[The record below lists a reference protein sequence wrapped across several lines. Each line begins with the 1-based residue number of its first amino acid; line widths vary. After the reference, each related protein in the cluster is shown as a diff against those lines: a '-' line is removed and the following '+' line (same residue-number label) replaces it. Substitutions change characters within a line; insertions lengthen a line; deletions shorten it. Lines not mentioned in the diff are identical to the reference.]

1 VNGGPSVPVMVD
13 TGSAGLFVPITAI
26 GLQHLGLPSG
36 FGIVSYGNSQL
47 SQTSLYA
54 TFNTT
59 VNFGNG
65 LVTAPTSVNVPVFTI
80 MRETL
85 TLVNPITIPLPAPF
99 PTIVISELPLVLA
112 FPNVPPFTSLISPP
126 SYAGILGIGPSATGP
141 SPHPVTTALPGHLNE
156 GVLIN
161 VPQGVLQFG
170 PNPLDTRVS
179 VPGSPVAI
187 LNLQINDGPLQRVA
201 ALIDSGG
208 GYGTIPSYLVGN
220 NTVPL
225 TISNLYSVGD
235 TVSPG
240 TVVSVYTSDGQ
251 TLLYTYT
258 ASAGASPTVVSGN
271 IFNTGLVPFL
281 QQPVYIGYGPNS
293 GSPTVTSGGVTLFRG
308 NVGITD
314 FSIP

>member
-1 VNGGPSVPVMVD
+1 
-13 TGSAGLFVPITAI
+13 
-26 GLQHLGLPSG
+26 
-36 FGIVSYGNSQL
+36 
-47 SQTSLYA
+47 
-54 TFNTT
+54 
-59 VNFGNG
+59 
-65 LVTAPTSVNVPVFTI
+65 
-80 MRETL
+80 
-85 TLVNPITIPLPAPF
+85 
-99 PTIVISELPLVLA
+99 
-112 FPNVPPFTSLISPP
+112 
-126 SYAGILGIGPSATGP
+126 
-141 SPHPVTTALPGHLNE
+141 VTTALPGHLNE

-308 NVGITD
+308 NVGTTD
-314 FSIP
+314 FALL